1 MYTVE
6 LYPEKYKMPTLS
18 TRAISVKAAV
28 ELTEDLQNMIDQTKI
43 KFSKNE
49 LKEIQKLSTIFTD
62 IAASKVFESMSDTQL
77 LTMENYSQII
87 A

>member
-49 LKEIQKLSTIFTD
+49 LKEI
-62 IAASKVFESMSDTQL
+62 
-77 LTMENYSQII
+77 
-87 A
+87 